1 MAEIQKTNF
10 KQLVQ
15 KVKIGDYNTIE
26 HLYTKEN
33 KALGPLTNDL
43 FLALCGSFSN
53 SGNFDQCFYYM
64 IMYI

>member
-10 KQLVQ
+10 KQIVQ
-15 KVKIGDYNTIE
+15 KVKTGDYNAIE

-33 KALGPLTNDL
+33 KTLGPLVNYL

-53 SGNFDQCFYYM
+53 SGNFD
-64 IMYI
+64 